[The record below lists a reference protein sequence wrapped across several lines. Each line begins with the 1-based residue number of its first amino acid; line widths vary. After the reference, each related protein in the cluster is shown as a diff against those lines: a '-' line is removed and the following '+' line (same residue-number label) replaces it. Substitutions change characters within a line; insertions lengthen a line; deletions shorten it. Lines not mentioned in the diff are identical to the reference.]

1 MSFNEQNLRLLAV
14 FKMKSLVN
22 LSFKFHSQAFYKASI
37 AYRVSSAA
45 SLAVEVAMGQKV
57 LSAGASGVVFA
68 VLGGLIWVLIRN
80 RGRFE
85 EFRIRNLLFFS
96 GIMLLSGFFTE
107 GVDNAAHAGGLLVG
121 FLLAVVLYRRPA
133 VTLFSTD
140 MT

>member
-1 MSFNEQNLRLLAV
+1 
-14 FKMKSLVN
+14 
-22 LSFKFHSQAFYKASI
+22 
-37 AYRVSSAA
+37 
-45 SLAVEVAMGQKV
+45 MGQKV
-57 LSAGASGVVFA
+57 LSAGASGAVFA

-121 FLLAVVLYRRPA
+121 FLLAVVLSRRPA